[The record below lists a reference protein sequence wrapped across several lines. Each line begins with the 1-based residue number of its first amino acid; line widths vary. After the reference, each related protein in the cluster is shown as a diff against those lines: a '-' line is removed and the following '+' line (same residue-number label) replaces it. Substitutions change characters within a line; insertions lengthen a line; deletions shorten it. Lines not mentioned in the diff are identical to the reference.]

1 MIQLDEKKLAKLK
14 TTNQLLDEK
23 YGKHGTASRESFN
36 ERTMAWYY
44 GDILRERRKE
54 LKLTQKQLAQKIGKE
69 QSYIARVEK
78 GEADIQL
85 SSFFR
90 IARALGIEFTPTFI
104 YRIIIEIFEKAR
116 ELESK
121 IKQPEPLHQA
131 IPAAPKTK

>member
-54 LKLTQKQLAQKIGKE
+54 LKLTQKHWRRKSAKNRAILPALKKE
-69 QSYIARVEK
+69 KLIYNCQASFVLLVLWV
-78 GEADIQL
+78 L
-85 SSFFR
+85 SLLQHSF
-90 IARALGIEFTPTFI
+90 